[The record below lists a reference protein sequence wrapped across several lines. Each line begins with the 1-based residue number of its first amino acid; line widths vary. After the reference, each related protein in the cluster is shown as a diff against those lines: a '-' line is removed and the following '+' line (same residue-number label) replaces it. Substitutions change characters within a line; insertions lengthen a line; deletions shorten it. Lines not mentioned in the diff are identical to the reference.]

1 MVRASLRGG
10 WRRLALLA
18 ALSVCAALV
27 LPVVEAP
34 LGAQAATRA
43 ATTWTVPAGNAAAIQ
58 PAIDAARDA
67 GGGQVYLPGAVYSL
81 TEKVRV
87 HSNVTV
93 FGDGID
99 RTILRWAPGATLD
112 HMMSNGSLTAGNANI
127 QIWNLT
133 LDGQSIPSG
142 RSDCCFGLRLNNV
155 QSSYVVNVAADGHSK
170 DGIYLGYNRSNGAI
184 NVRVSGCRATNN
196 ARNGIS
202 LIHGSGNIIDHCQ
215 VNSNNRG
222 EQVAGIDVEPDQDL
236 SVTSSKLVGNTANG
250 QNVGIQLFVQYTGYA
265 TVSGNAV
272 CQNGA
277 SGNQSAGIYD
287 KKGSQNYFVDN
298 STSGNGTNFLVDPS
312 DFVGSQYA
320 GQCQLPGLPAAPT
333 PGSGPTP
340 GTPTPGPTPT
350 SGPTATPTATPAPAC
365 QPRPQVTITTRAI
378 GGGVLQVTVS
388 AGRNAGAAAN
398 TLRQL
403 QFQTALNGSIEING
417 QTRNGGNFGVSL
429 PAGTQQATF
438 NVRRLTP
445 GQPTT
450 VPFTVVDDCGPWQ
463 TFVGGGPS
471 AF

>member
-1 MVRASLRGG
+1 LTAVLI
-10 WRRLALLA
+10 LA
-18 ALSVCAALV
+18 APFLSFGEVPSTV
-27 LPVVEAP
+27 
-34 LGAQAATRA
+34 QAANRA

-67 GGGQVYLPGAVYSL
+67 GGGQVYLPGAVYLL

-112 HMMSNGSLTAGNANI
+112 HMMSNGSLTAGNANL

-155 QSSYVVNVAADGHSK
+155 QNSYVVNVAADGHSK

-202 LIHGSGNIIDHCQ
+202 LIHGSGDIIDHCQ

-236 SVTSSKLVGNTANG
+236 SVTSSKLVGNSANG

-272 CQNGA
+272 CQNSA
-277 SGNQSAGIYD
+277 TGNQSAGIYD

-312 DFVGSQYA
+312 DLVGSQYA
-320 GQCQLPGLPAAPT
+320 SQCQLPALPTAPT
-333 PGSGPTP
+333 PGAAPPTN
-340 GTPTPGPTPT
+340 TPTPGPTSTP
-350 SGPTATPTATPAPAC
+350 GPTPTPSPTRPPAC
-365 QPRPQVTITTRAI
+365 QPRPQVTVTTRPI

-388 AGRNAGAAAN
+388 AGRNAGSPAN
-398 TLRQL
+398 TLHQL
-403 QFQTALNGSIEING
+403 QFQAAQNGSIEING
-417 QTRNGGNFGVSL
+417 QTRNGGNFNVSL

-450 VPFTVVDDCGPWQ
+450 VLFAVVDDCGPWQ